1 MQFPQSL
8 LISFLGS
15 VTGAF
20 AQWEFRF
27 VVYPNGEPFF
37 LHVIRAHIVV
47 AMEWVAVS
55 ESVGWSVAVAK
66 FSRWQNGDTAS
77 AVRGRE
83 AASERANKRG
93 RELPIKAADGRK
105 EGGREGRTGLAL
117 ALVAARTSPSVP
129 RKKTASSS
137 LADFA
142 LFEFDGRAAAAT
154 DGRREGEGA
163 PVPPARARSSC
174 TSWRRLARRRR
185 RSRPGRLLARRA
197 TEVCGCFRRLR
208 CLHSRSLVEWPQASL
223 SLPEQF

>member
-1 MQFPQSL
+1 M
-8 LISFLGS
+8 
-15 VTGAF
+15 
-20 AQWEFRF
+20 
-27 VVYPNGEPFF
+27 
-37 LHVIRAHIVV
+37 HVIRAHIVV

-185 RSRPGRLLARRA
+185 RSRPGRPPARPPG
-197 TEVCGCFRRLR
+197 ERLR
-208 CLHSRSLVEWPQASL
+208 CAAAFVASAAFILVRLLNGLKPLSL
-223 SLPEQF
+223 SLNNFDIHARPNGRACYGGRARGVGAWCRRRRR

>member
-1 MQFPQSL
+1 MPS
-8 LISFLGS
+8 GN
-15 VTGAF
+15 
-20 AQWEFRF
+20 F
-27 VVYPNGEPFF
+27 VLWYIRMGNLF

-142 LFEFDGRAAAAT
+142 LFEFDGRAAAET
-154 DGRREGEGA
+154 DGRREGGRERPSRRRA
-163 PVPPARARSSC
+163 AALPVPHGGDWRGGGGDPGLAARP
-174 TSWRRLARRRR
+174 L
-185 RSRPGRLLARRA
+185 SR
-197 TEVCGCFRRLR
+197 T
-208 CLHSRSLVEWPQASL
+208 ASD
-223 SLPEQF
+223 

>member
-1 MQFPQSL
+1 MGNL
-8 LISFLGS
+8 
-15 VTGAF
+15 
-20 AQWEFRF
+20 
-27 VVYPNGEPFF
+27 F

-154 DGRREGEGA
+154 DGGRAGGSARPASARPLFLYLMEATGA
-163 PVPPARARSSC
+163 AAEAIQAWPPA
-174 TSWRRLARRRR
+174 
-185 RSRPGRLLARRA
+185 RLLARRA